1 MSPIAN
7 IRRTTLSLL
16 TATVLTT
23 ALSVAALTAGR
34 AAEPAAGSGTPPTT
48 SGTAGGDVQ
57 VVSGQLSDGALFEI
71 RMPEHWNGTLA
82 LYSHG
87 LVLPG
92 DDNPVRAAIDPAVGG
107 FLLSQGTALAGA
119 AYGSG
124 WAVEEAE
131 REQLETID
139 EVSTRF
145 GEPTRVLAYGDSL
158 GGLVSTALAERHP
171 GAIDGA
177 LALCGVEAG
186 AVGSWNHFLDTAFVI
201 RTLLGQESG
210 LRLTG
215 IADPLANLGIAQQVV
230 TKADATPAGRARLAL
245 AAAIAQLPGAID
257 ADGPVSLPTPE
268 ERYAARRAWLD
279 APFLVLAFA
288 ERGEMETRAGGNPSW
303 NTGVDYRHLLRLS
316 GQRGDVL
323 ALYRA
328 AGLDLSADLGRLA
341 HAPRVAAD
349 PAAVRYLTRHVVLS
363 GRTKRP
369 VLTVRNV
376 ADGALPSSHDRAY
389 RDAVR
394 RAGRAMLLRQAFVG
408 RPGHCLMT
416 PAETLAAFSRL
427 EGRIRTGVWGP
438 TSPEALNTAAS
449 ALGPDLNQGGGFPV
463 PPAFTDHQA
472 LRFPRPFVGDR

>member
-7 IRRTTLSLL
+7 TRRTTLRLL
-16 TATVLTT
+16 AATVLTT
-23 ALSVAALTAGR
+23 ALGAAALTAGP
-34 AAEPAAGSGTPPTT
+34 AAEPAAGSGTPPAS
-48 SGTAGGDVQ
+48 SGTAGGDIQ
-57 VVSGQLSDGALFEI
+57 IVSGQLSDGAPFEI

-107 FLLSQGTALAGA
+107 FLLSEGTALAGA

-131 REQLETID
+131 REQLETIE
-139 EVSTRF
+139 EVATRF
-145 GEPTRVLAYGDSL
+145 GEPTRVIAYGDSL

-171 GAIDGA
+171 GTIDGA

-201 RTLLGQESG
+201 RTLLGQTSD

-215 IADPLANLGIAQQVV
+215 IADPLGNLGIAQQVV
-230 TKADATPAGRARLAL
+230 NKADATPAGRARLGL

-288 ERGEMETRAGGNPSW
+288 ERGEMEARAGGNPSW
-303 NTGVDYRHLLRLS
+303 NTGVDYRRLLRLS
-316 GQRGDVL
+316 GQRGDVQ

-328 AGLDLSADLGRLA
+328 AGLDLSADLGKLGARA
-341 HAPRVAAD
+341 TGRRRPR
-349 PAAVRYLTRHVVLS
+349 R
-363 GRTKRP
+363 
-369 VLTVRNV
+369 
-376 ADGALPSSHDRAY
+376 GALPDRSRRALRTHHASCAHRPERGGRRAAELTRPRLPGRRASGRAGQPAPADLRGSTRALRDVPR
-389 RDAVR
+389 RDAR
-394 RAGRAMLLRQAFVG
+394 
-408 RPGHCLMT
+408 
-416 PAETLAAFSRL
+416 
-427 EGRIRTGVWGP
+427 GVHP
-438 TSPEALNTAAS
+438 PREP
-449 ALGPDLNQGGGFPV
+449 GPDRRLGIDV
-463 PPAFTDHQA
+463 S
-472 LRFPRPFVGDR
+472 